1 MHHFLLC
8 NVRIPRFITL
18 YLLIPKILYCYYI
31 GNLSL
36 FPPYSQITFGISLLY
51 PFSRFHGILHKSA
64 GNLFQKYCSSGK

>member
-18 YLLIPKILYCYYI
+18 YLLIPKIIYCYYI

-36 FPPYSQITFGISLLY
+36 FPPYSQITLGNFPSFIIFILLV
-51 PFSRFHGILHKSA
+51 FML
-64 GNLFQKYCSSGK
+64 